1 MSQSTGCCNCSGGS
15 SESFGAFPA
24 GTMVE
29 MKPVYQDVELMAL
42 RDALDC
48 LELAKE
54 YAKEVL
60 TDHDAS
66 LGRTTI
72 KNKRL
77 AEGVEKDIRFIE
89 ATIEKM
95 DKANVDK

>member
-1 MSQSTGCCNCSGGS
+1 MSQSNGCCGCSGGS
-15 SESFGAFPA
+15 SSFGVFTA

-29 MKPVYQDVELMAL
+29 MSKEYQNVELMAL

-48 LELAKE
+48 LDLAKE

-60 TDHDAS
+60 LDHDAN

-95 DKANVDK
+95 DKANVGK